1 MLTVKF
7 LFSKYNYDIFS
18 LFQKQNSRLIPK
30 EKNIWV
36 IKVPENTKKRVWH
49 QKINL
54 FLITTIIYTYTYLHI
69 PHTYIYTN
77 LRSSLKFKQNKS
89 PQN

>member
-36 IKVPENTKKRVWH
+36 IKVPENTKKKSLTPKNKPISNNNYYVY
-49 QKINL
+49 I
-54 FLITTIIYTYTYLHI
+54 HI
-69 PHTYIYTN
+69 FAYPTYIHIYKPKE
-77 LRSSLKFKQNKS
+77 LIEI
-89 PQN
+89 